1 MTIIL
6 RVFLLSLISVIIV
19 SCGGKATVAPVSSR
33 SSEYSRPTIV
43 VSQRST
49 HYTVQQGDTLYSIA
63 WIHGHDY
70 KTIAKWNAIRAPYRL
85 YAGQKLRVKQP
96 PQRIAKA
103 EKPVTIPDINQV
115 KKAKKPRQKAA
126 KQTKSSSKSAKLVWH
141 WPAKGKIIQRYSSR
155 QPGKKGIVF
164 AGKSGQS
171 IYATTKGKV
180 VYSGSGLVGYGKLII
195 IKHNEKFLSAYG
207 HNRTL
212 LVKEG
217 DRVKA
222 GQRIAEMGQSSADRV
237 MLHFEIRRDGRP
249 VNPLLYLPKQKS

>member
-6 RVFLLSLISVIIV
+6 RTVLLFLISIVLV
-19 SCGGKATVAPVSSR
+19 SCGGKATVAPVTSR
-33 SSEYSRPTIV
+33 GADYARPVIV
-43 VSQRST
+43 VSERSVY
-49 HYTVQQGDTLYSIA
+49 YTVEQGDTLYSIA

-70 KTIAKWNAIRAPYRL
+70 KTIAKWNAIGSPYRL
-85 YAGQKLRVKQP
+85 YVGQKLRVKQP
-96 PQRIAKA
+96 PQKITKA
-103 EKPVTIPDINQV
+103 EKPVTQPDKNQV
-115 KKAKKPRQKAA
+115 KKANKPRKTAA
-126 KQTKSSSKSAKLVWH
+126 KQNKKANTSAKLVWH
-141 WPAKGKIIQRYSSR
+141 WPVKGKIIQAYSSR

-164 AGKSGQS
+164 GGKSGQS
-171 IYATTKGKV
+171 VYAATKGKV

-207 HNRTL
+207 HNKTL
-212 LVKEG
+212 LVNEG